1 MFRRILGLGLL
12 AACACVADE
21 EETPTDDTVD
31 TSPPFETGV
40 PRAGCDD
47 PALEAALAEVQS
59 WTSGA
64 TCGWAYLGLAADDRT
79 TAVTVSIVVP
89 ETTLVVGETFTMD
102 LSQPIANG
110 GVSVVQGAHLLEG
123 ACDDVEPDNPP
134 VFTRTWQAARG
145 AVTLRVTRV
154 PEGWDPAVSEQRFD
168 ADVEVT
174 DLVVVHDDLACAV
187 PDWTKSGSF
196 GWTPG

>member
-1 MFRRILGLGLL
+1 MFRRILWSGLL
-12 AACACVADE
+12 AACACTADDDE
-21 EETPTDDTVD
+21 APTDDTID
-31 TSPPFETGV
+31 SSPPFETGV
-40 PRAGCDD
+40 PRTGCDD
-47 PALEAALAEVQS
+47 PALAAALAEVAS
-59 WTSGA
+59 WTQGG
-64 TCGWAYLGLAADDRT
+64 TCGWAYMGLASDDRT
-79 TAVTVSIVVP
+79 TAITVSIEVP
-89 ETTLVVGETFTMD
+89 EAALVVGETFTMD
-102 LSQPIANG
+102 LSQPVANG

-134 VFTRTWQAARG
+134 EFTRTWQAARG
-145 AVTLRVTRV
+145 TATLRVTRV

-168 ADVEVT
+168 AEVEVT